1 MTLRILVSEPA
12 AATYGAQIRA
22 VAPEARL
29 VLVGPAGVLHEE
41 DGRPLDEAAAAFDVA
56 WATSD
61 LVVDGAPRRE
71 FFDLVERSP
80 TVRWF
85 QTPAA
90 GLDAPLYADL
100 LRRGVRLSN
109 AHVNGV
115 AIAEYVLRAVLD
127 LWQDAQRWRDDQAAG
142 RWRHHEFREVYG
154 STWIVV
160 GIGSVGAAVSLRARA
175 FGARVIGVR
184 RSPTGAE
191 PVDELVGPQA
201 LASVLARADIVVLAA
216 PLTSGTRGMVGGSFL
231 AAMKEGSLLV
241 NVARGALVD
250 ETALLNALDAGCP
263 EAAVLDVFV
272 EEPLPPGHP
281 FWTHP
286 RVVVSPHNAAG
297 GAGRHDRASAI
308 FLDNL
313 GRYVRGERL
322 SNELDRAHLG

>member
-12 AATYGAQIRA
+12 AATYGAQVRA
-22 VAPEARL
+22 VVPEARL
-29 VLVGPAGVLHEE
+29 VLVGPAGMLHEE

-61 LVVDGAPRRE
+61 LVADGAPRQE

-90 GLDAPLYADL
+90 GLDAPLYAGL

-109 AHVNGV
+109 AHVTSV

-127 LWQDAQRWRDDQAAG
+127 LRQDAQRWRDDQEAG

-154 STWIVV
+154 STWVVV
-160 GIGSVGAAVSLRARA
+160 GVGSVGAAVSVRARA
-175 FGARVIGVR
+175 FGAWVIGVR

-191 PVDELVGPQA
+191 PVDEVVGPTA
-201 LASVLARADIVVLAA
+201 LTSALARADIVVLAA
-216 PLTSGTRGMVGGSFL
+216 PLTSETRGMVGGAFL
-231 AAMKEGSLLV
+231 AAMKDGSLLV

-250 ETALLNALDAGCP
+250 ESALLSALDAGCP
-263 EAAVLDVFV
+263 EAAVLDVFA
-272 EEPLPPGHP
+272 EEPLPSDHP
-281 FWTHP
+281 FWAHP

-297 GAGRHDRASAI
+297 GAGRHDRLSAI

-322 SNELDRAHLG
+322 SNELDRAQLG